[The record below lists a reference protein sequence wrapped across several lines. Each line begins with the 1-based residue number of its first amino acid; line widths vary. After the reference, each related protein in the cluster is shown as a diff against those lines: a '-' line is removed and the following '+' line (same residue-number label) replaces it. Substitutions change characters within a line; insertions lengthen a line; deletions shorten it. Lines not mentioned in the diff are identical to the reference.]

1 MSPQE
6 EKAEACKALLREKLS
21 VLLKAEKP
29 HPVVTLQQSVS
40 VEQALSASSVW
51 PFQNR
56 SIFDAYSNRNSRHPA
71 CGATPSGNCMAALC
85 HAHGTEEQICCAADS
100 RLAEDSVGAGAVR

>member
-1 MSPQE
+1 MSPE

-40 VEQALSASSVW
+40 VEQALSASSVL
-51 PFQNR
+51 PVL
-56 SIFDAYSNRNSRHPA
+56 S
-71 CGATPSGNCMAALC
+71 
-85 HAHGTEEQICCAADS
+85 
-100 RLAEDSVGAGAVR
+100 

>member
-1 MSPQE
+1 MTLVRGCTHGQTMSPE

-40 VEQALSASSVW
+40 VEQALSASSVL
-51 PFQNR
+51 PVL
-56 SIFDAYSNRNSRHPA
+56 S
-71 CGATPSGNCMAALC
+71 
-85 HAHGTEEQICCAADS
+85 
-100 RLAEDSVGAGAVR
+100 